1 MSEALRLR
9 APGMPKSG
17 MPRMETP
24 AQASQ
29 AYGAA
34 QTRALPGKRLDA
46 APAAKQRK
54 SEAGLLGP
62 SGLLGHWALWGAA
75 IGLLAGGAIL
85 GASFSTAP
93 KPVRV
98 FPVPVAQLPGAMPA
112 AMPAPSVQVRPH
124 LGEAASHAPT
134 IVVNNLSR
142 LMPGESEREIL
153 APPPPPKGIEPL
165 ALPTELPPPA
175 AMAEPVQESKLASAE
190 PSAPA
195 VLPPQAMAAPPQA
208 MAAPLQAGSLAGPA
222 QKPAAKPA
230 AAPAALAAPAMTTAP
245 SAGGE
250 RWRKLGVPMPAG
262 AKPPFIAI
270 VIDDMGLARRNSTR
284 AVALPAPLTL
294 SYMSYAPDLSEQAA
308 AARAAGHELMLHLP
322 MEPLDAK
329 RNNPGPY
336 ALLVNQEEGEW
347 RRRVNWSLDRFEGY
361 AGVNNHMGSRF
372 TADAEAMGIVLSEI
386 HKRGL
391 FWLDS
396 LTGPRSTGVAQ
407 AGRIGMAATGRDLFL
422 DDERDAEAGVP
433 AQLAILERIAREH
446 GDAIGIG
453 HPHAQTLN
461 ALERWLVDAPKR
473 GFTLISASAMLK
485 YRLEGRQAPNQ
496 APNQV
501 PNQVAHR

>member
-34 QTRALPGKRLDA
+34 QTRALPGMRLDA
-46 APAAKQRK
+46 APAGKQRK

-85 GASFSTAP
+85 GATFSTAP

-98 FPVPVAQLPGAMPA
+98 FPVPVAQLPGATPA
-112 AMPAPSVQVRPH
+112 AMPVPSVQVRPH

-175 AMAEPVQESKLASAE
+175 AMAEPAQESKLASAE
-190 PSAPA
+190 LPAPA
-195 VLPPQAMAAPPQA
+195 AQPQAVALPPQA
-208 MAAPLQAGSLAGPA
+208 LAGAA
-222 QKPAAKPA
+222 QKPAAKPVA
-230 AAPAALAAPAMTTAP
+230 AHAASAAPAMTTAP

-250 RWRKLGVPMPAG
+250 RWRKLGVPMPVG

-294 SYMSYAPDLSEQAA
+294 SYMSYAPDLSEQTA

-347 RRRVNWSLDRFEGY
+347 RRRVNWSLDRFEGF

-407 AGRIGMAATGRDLFL
+407 AGRLGMAATGRDLFL

-461 ALERWLVDAPKR
+461 ALERWLVEAPKR

-485 YRLEGRQAPNQ
+485 YRLEGRQI
-496 APNQV
+496 